1 MHIVEVDS
9 ATPETERAL
18 LIGRSEGLHRQLRPR
33 LPVTYHDHL
42 EDMLREGARL
52 TILFEEEEPHS
63 LAVWRTHLST
73 YAGRRFYVDDLVT
86 DEHARSRGLGG
97 KLLSWL
103 EGRAREL
110 GCDTFA
116 LDSGVQRGAAHR
128 FYFRS
133 GLAISSFGFA
143 KSLNDRF

>member
-9 ATPETERAL
+9 TTPETDRTF
-18 LIGRSEGLHRQLRPR
+18 LIGRSEGLHRQLRPQ
-33 LPVTYHDHL
+33 LPEAYRGHL

-52 TILFEEEEPHS
+52 TVLFEGEEPRS

-73 YAGRRFYVDDLVT
+73 YAGRRFHVDDLVT
-86 DEHARSRGLGG
+86 DEHARSRGFGG

-128 FYFRS
+128 FYFRA
-133 GLAISSFGFA
+133 GLAILSFGFA
-143 KSLNDRF
+143 KPLNDRL